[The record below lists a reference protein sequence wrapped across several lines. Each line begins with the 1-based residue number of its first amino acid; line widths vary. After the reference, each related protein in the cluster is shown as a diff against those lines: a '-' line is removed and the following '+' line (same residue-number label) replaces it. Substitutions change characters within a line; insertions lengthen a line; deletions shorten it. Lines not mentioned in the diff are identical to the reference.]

1 MNIYDFGYF
10 DYGCLLYI
18 FNLVNSFTG
27 LLLYSFF
34 IDYSELLQ
42 YSYSKQYSGE

>member
-1 MNIYDFGYF
+1 MNSFYLVYF

-27 LLLYSFF
+27 LLLYSFI

-42 YSYSKQYSGE
+42 YSYYKQYSGE